1 MFETNY
7 TEEMSEKI
15 NRYMYLIL
23 IDLISKYN
31 RGEYLKLEPVNKDIA
46 ENIVQNTKMIQS
58 IKDGSENIAIKLDEE
73 RAGIRIN

>member
-31 RGEYLKLEPVNKDIA
+31 KGEYLELEPVNKDIA
-46 ENIVQNTKMIQS
+46 ENVL
-58 IKDGSENIAIKLDEE
+58 EKLNEFNNEE
-73 RAGIRIN
+73 QYLTSTTYLL